1 MDTELAGA
9 LAAMK
14 EVLGD
19 DLNLADDLAGTRTNM
34 AAITQSMQ
42 EQLSL
47 PDNVMLEEIT
57 APSPEGHEIIIRILR
72 PKQSAAP
79 MPLYFFIHG
88 GGFVVGSAAQGDV
101 DTLRF
106 AAELGMFT
114 ASVEYRL
121 APETPYPGP
130 LMDCVHALQYLI
142 DHADT
147 HHIDPHRI
155 IISGVSAGG
164 GLAAGLG
171 LYLRDKTNIKPAG
184 QVLIFPMLDDTN
196 IAPASAET
204 PDTDV
209 WSRASNL
216 FGWQAYLGD
225 AFGTD
230 AVEIYAAPSRAQD
243 LSNLPPAI
251 IPVGDLDLFL
261 AENTHYAQRMQAD
274 GSECDLKI
282 YEGAFHGFNTLMP
295 EAAISKRANQD
306 IFEFVQNCLKRA

>member
-1 MDTELAGA
+1 MDAELATA
-9 LAAMK
+9 LIAMK

-19 DLNLADDLAGTRTNM
+19 DLNLADDLAGTRANM

-42 EQLSL
+42 DQLTL
-47 PDNVMLEEIT
+47 PDNVMLEEII
-57 APSPEGHEIIIRILR
+57 APSSDGHEIAIRILR

-88 GGFVVGSAAQGDV
+88 GGFVLGSAAQGDV
-101 DTLRF
+101 DTLKF
-106 AAELGMFT
+106 ASELGMFT

-130 LMDCVHALQYLI
+130 LMDCVQALQYLV
-142 DHADT
+142 DHADRYS
-147 HHIDPHRI
+147 IDPQRI

-171 LYLRDKTNIKPAG
+171 LYLRDKTNIKPVG

-196 IAPASAET
+196 IAPASDKT

-216 FGWQAYLGD
+216 FGWQAYLGA
-225 AFGTD
+225 AFGQD
-230 AVEIYAAPSRAQD
+230 DVEIYAAPSRAQD

-261 AENTHYAQRMQAD
+261 SENKKYAEKMQAD
-274 GSECDLKI
+274 GSACDLRI
-282 YEGAFHGFNTLMP
+282 YKGAYHGFNTLMP
-295 EAAISKRANQD
+295 EAAISQRANQD
-306 IFEFVQNCLKRA
+306 IFEFVQNCLKKT